1 MIGRCKRNGTG
12 RKPQKPKNDVTLSSE
27 HITPRCNRTIQ
38 SHCSNKDL
46 TTRRESQENV
56 GELKSL
62 FERMSKSPNEIKTRY
77 ENVPLSHHHG
87 QPRLTVV
94 NSR

>member
-12 RKPQKPKNDVTLSSE
+12 RKPQKPKNYVTQSSE
-27 HITPRCNRTIQ
+27 QNVTPSRSSIQ
-38 SHCSNKDL
+38 SHCSNNNDL

-62 FERMSKSPNEIKTRY
+62 FERMSKSPAEIKTRY
-77 ENVPLSHHHG
+77 VIPRSHHHG
-87 QPRLTVV
+87 QPRLAVV
-94 NSR
+94 DSR